1 MNLPNWE
8 NVHTIA
14 FDFDGIFT
22 DNKVYF
28 TQEGIEIIRCDRSD
42 SLGLDI
48 LKKFIKKKKWDLDYF
63 IISREKNNVVSE
75 RAKKIGIKCFFNIK
89 NKKDFLMDYLSK
101 KKGNIDEVLDGFI
114 FLGNDLNDLEAI
126 DLAGFAIAPLDC
138 HPIIKNN
145 VDLIINKKGG
155 NGFVREFI
163 EILIKINEFDKK
175 DLSELI

>member
-1 MNLPNWE
+1 MNLPKWQ

-28 TQEGIEIIRCDRSD
+28 SQEGIEIIRCDRSD

-48 LKKFIKKKKWDLDYF
+48 LKNFIKKNKWDLDYF
-63 IISREKNNVVSE
+63 ILSREKNNVVSE
-75 RAKKIGIKCFFNIK
+75 RAKKLGIKCFSNIK
-89 NKKDFLMDYLSK
+89 NKKDFLMEYLSK
-101 KKGNIDEVLDGFI
+101 KNENIDKVFDGFI
-114 FLGNDLNDLEAI
+114 FLGNDLNDLDAI
-126 DLAGFAIAPLDC
+126 NLSGFAIAPLDC

-145 VDLIINKKGG
+145 VDLIINKEGG

-163 EILIKINEFDKK
+163 EILININEFDKK
-175 DLSELI
+175 DLAELV

>member
-1 MNLPNWE
+1 MNLPKWQ

-48 LKKFIKKKKWDLDYF
+48 LKNFIKKNKWDLDYF
-63 IISREKNNVVSE
+63 ILSREKNNVVSE
-75 RAKKIGIKCFFNIK
+75 RAKKLGIKCFSNIK
-89 NKKDFLMDYLSK
+89 NKKDFLMEYLSK
-101 KKGNIDEVLDGFI
+101 KNENIDDVFGGFI
-114 FLGNDLNDLEAI
+114 FLGNDLNDLDAI
-126 DLAGFAIAPLDC
+126 NLAGFAIAPLDC

-145 VDLIINKKGG
+145 VDLIINKEGG

-163 EILIKINEFDKK
+163 EILININEFDKK
-175 DLSELI
+175 DLAELV

>member
-1 MNLPNWE
+1 MNLPSWE

-22 DNKVYF
+22 DNKVYS
-28 TQEGIEIIRCDRSD
+28 TQEGIEIIRSDKSD

-48 LKKFIKKKKWDLDYF
+48 LKKFIKKKEWDLDYF

-75 RAKKIGIKCFFNIK
+75 RAKKLGIKCFSNIN
-89 NKKDFLMDYLSK
+89 NKKDFLFEYLSK
-101 KKGNIDEVLDGFI
+101 KNGNIEDVLGGFI

-126 DLAGFAIAPLDC
+126 NLAGYSIAPIDC
-138 HPIIKNN
+138 HPIIKKN
-145 VDLIINKKGG
+145 VDLIIDKEGG

-175 DLSELI
+175 DLAELI

>member
-1 MNLPNWE
+1 MNLPNWQ

-63 IISREKNNVVSE
+63 IISREK
-75 RAKKIGIKCFFNIK
+75 
-89 NKKDFLMDYLSK
+89 MM
-101 KKGNIDEVLDGFI
+101 
-114 FLGNDLNDLEAI
+114 
-126 DLAGFAIAPLDC
+126 
-138 HPIIKNN
+138 
-145 VDLIINKKGG
+145 
-155 NGFVREFI
+155 
-163 EILIKINEFDKK
+163 
-175 DLSELI
+175 